1 MNEPTNKNHIFFHRK
16 IYIFL
21 VILLFGIFAFQLWY
35 HVARTSVTIDEVP
48 HILAGY
54 QHLKCGDFGI
64 NPEHPPL
71 LKMIAAAPL
80 MAMDLQK
87 PDLECG
93 SQIIPKYDSWMSGFT
108 FLTANDADRIATP
121 ARITVSFISLLLAL
135 LVFLAARKMFGD
147 LEAIIALTLFA
158 FEPNL
163 IAHGALVTTDM
174 AVSAGLFATVFALYN
189 YLNKPSVIRFLLV
202 GLGVGWTICSK
213 HSGIVVFPIV
223 FLLLTADVF
232 LLRKTETR
240 TFLKRRCLNH
250 AAAFAGIILFGFFSL
265 WAAYGFRYSALP
277 NQNQPTV
284 SIDEFYK
291 QVELYDTASTFSGKT
306 VKFIA
311 ETHILPESYVLGL
324 ADLAATNK
332 RAMYFFGDVFFSG
345 EWFYFPVAFII
356 KSSVVLLVLLLS
368 GLSAFKLYSVK
379 KREMMFLIIPS
390 FFFFAL
396 AMTSKINIGIRH
408 ILPVY
413 AFFIVIAAA
422 GACAAIRKSRRE
434 CFILVTILLV
444 GLAMNLRNAPNYI
457 AYSNEIMGGTNNTYK
472 SLSDSNVDWGQNLKL
487 INEYLEKENITDCWF
502 ASFGNG
508 ELARVGQPCKL
519 LPGGFGSEMTT
530 EPIGVVPPVIEGTI
544 LISTGAYPPFRGG
557 EYFSISETAQPIA
570 QIGGSVFVYR
580 GRFEVPLAAAASR
593 AERADFFVR
602 HKQFDNAIVDAREA
616 LKLMPN
622 DPKIRLNL
630 GIALAETSQME
641 DARAELEAA
650 YELTKQESSSH
661 NIRLKIEAEM
671 EKLKEK
677 FHQ

>member
-1 MNEPTNKNHIFFHRK
+1 MNELTNKNHNFFHRK
-16 IYIFL
+16 IFVFL

-80 MAMDLQK
+80 MTMDLQQ

-93 SQIIPKYDSWMSGFT
+93 SQMIPKYDGWISGFT
-108 FLTANDADRIATP
+108 FLTANGADRIVTP
-121 ARITVSFISLLLAL
+121 ARITVSLISLLLAL

-147 LEAIIALTLFA
+147 LEAVIALTLFA
-158 FEPNL
+158 FEPNI

-174 AVSAGLFATVFALYN
+174 AVSAGLFASVFALYN
-189 YLNKPSVIRFLLV
+189 YLNKPSVIRFLLI

-213 HSGIVVFPIV
+213 HSGVVVFPIV

-232 LLRKTETR
+232 LHRKTETR
-240 TFLKRRCLNH
+240 TLLKRRCLNH

-277 NQNQPTV
+277 DQNQPTV

-291 QVELYDTASTFSGKT
+291 QVEFYDTASTFSGKT
-306 VKFIA
+306 IKFIA
-311 ETHILPESYVLGL
+311 ETHILPESYVFGL
-324 ADLAATNK
+324 ADLAATN
-332 RAMYFFGDVFFSG
+332 RRPMYLFEVYLSG
-345 EWFYFPVAFII
+345 EWFYFPFAFFI
-356 KSSVVLLVLLLS
+356 KSGVALILLLLA
-368 GLSAFKLYSVK
+368 GLTTFKLYSGK

-396 AMTSKINIGIRH
+396 SMTSKINIGVRH

-422 GACAAIRKSRRE
+422 GACAAIKKSRRE
-434 CFILVTILLV
+434 SYILITILLV
-444 GLAMNLRNAPNYI
+444 SLAMNLRNAPNYI
-457 AYSNEIMGGTNNTYK
+457 AYSNDLMGGTNKTYQW
-472 SLSDSNVDWGQNLKL
+472 LSDSNVDWGQNLKL
-487 INEYLEKENITDCWF
+487 VNEYLEKENITDCWF
-502 ASFGNG
+502 ASFGSG
-508 ELARVGQPCKL
+508 ELARIGQPCKL
-519 LPGGFGSEMTT
+519 LPGGFGADFTT

-544 LISTGAYPPFRGG
+544 LVSTGAAPPFRGKD
-557 EYFSISETAQPIA
+557 YISITENAQPIA

-580 GRFEVPLAAAASR
+580 GRFEVPLAAAASH
-593 AERADFFVR
+593 AERADFFVK
-602 HKQFDNAIVDAREA
+602 HKRFENAIVDAREA
-616 LKLMPN
+616 LKLIPD
-622 DPKIRLNL
+622 DPKIHLNL
-630 GIALAETSQME
+630 GIALAETGQTE
-641 DARAELEAA
+641 DARAEIETAFEITRREPLM
-650 YELTKQESSSH
+650 H
-661 NIRLKIEAEM
+661 NTRLKVEAEM
-671 EKLKEK
+671 ERLKEI